1 VNIDRRQDMSETIGQ
16 DGGMA
21 ALPPRRIGEILSTA
35 FQLYR
40 RYWRTL
46 LAIAAVVVVPLT
58 LLQYVIGH
66 WVRTHGQQ
74 MRDQVVVSTSFWAV
88 ATASLLAAIVGLLLY
103 QVLTGAITRAIAA
116 EVAGQDPGVEQS
128 YRFGFARLGP
138 VLVVSVLVG
147 LATLLGLI
155 VFTIPG
161 IYIGVRLAV
170 SIQALVVEGKRGTEA
185 MRRSWDLV
193 GGHWWHA
200 AFTVLIAGL
209 ITAVVNAVITA
220 PFSAGAW
227 FVQGVAAAVATIVT
241 LPYGAL
247 VGVLLYLDLRA
258 RKERMEMD
266 TLKATCRPQPPDPR
280 TAGRQRVLPVA
291 PRR

>member
-1 VNIDRRQDMSETIGQ
+1 MNETTGQ
-16 DGGMA
+16 GDSMA
-21 ALPPRRIGEILSTA
+21 AMAPRRIGEILRTA

-40 RYWRTL
+40 RHWRTL

-58 LLQYVIGH
+58 LLQYGIGH
-66 WVRTHGQQ
+66 WFRSNGQQ
-74 MRDQVVVSTSFWAV
+74 LQDTAEVSTSFWAV
-88 ATASLLAAIVGLLLY
+88 ASASLLAALVALLLY
-103 QVLTGAITRAIAA
+103 QVLTGAITRTIAT
-116 EVAGQDPGVEQS
+116 EVAGQDLDLEQS

-138 VLVVSVLVG
+138 ILVVSVLVG

-155 VFTIPG
+155 VFIIPG

-170 SIQALVVEGKRGTEA
+170 STQALIVEDKRGTEA
-185 MRRSWDLV
+185 MRRSWELV

-200 AFTVLIAGL
+200 AFTLLVAGL

-227 FVQGVAAAVATIVT
+227 LVQGVAAAVATIVT
-241 LPYGAL
+241 LPFGAL

-258 RKERMEMD
+258 RKEPLDLD
-266 TLKATCRPQPPDPR
+266 TLKANLRA
-280 TAGRQRVLPVA
+280 TAA
-291 PRR
+291 